1 MLPDTFT
8 RENAQKINKDN
19 FGKSSR
25 QINRVLKSWSL
36 NKVLKESQDK
46 HSFIKL
52 SFVLK

>member
-25 QINRVLKSWSL
+25 QINRVLKRKCSK
-36 NKVLKESQDK
+36 NKQR
-46 HSFIKL
+46 
-52 SFVLK
+52 